1 MKITDVSIENYK
13 SIQKLHFKPN
23 EGLNAFIGE
32 NSAGKSNIL
41 NAIYWLLGPVY
52 PSFNSTQTEDRYLG
66 NPDNKIKI
74 QLTFDDGGTL
84 ELAEEWVDYR
94 GETKSGLNL
103 GGQYIKDEVRR
114 DYCSGFLGVDR
125 QINDYMPSN
134 RWSLVGRIL
143 HQINEQFKT
152 ESLED
157 GTLKSDK
164 LKDELRRV
172 RDELLFSV
180 KDADG
185 NETMKKFISILQE
198 ESAKQ
203 LNKLPSEFKVD
214 LNLYDPWNFYRT
226 LQILVHEPDT
236 SLDFRA
242 STLGMGMQASISIAV
257 LKAYS
262 EINLN
267 NKTPIF
273 IDEPELFLHPQA
285 QRNFYRILR
294 KLADSGTQVFYTT
307 HSPNFLSAG
316 CFDEI
321 FLICKPHDKGTQLLQ
336 ADVNKFIKDLKF
348 RTGTETDKDTLLAH
362 YRNACDE
369 TGDSQKANEAFFANK
384 IILVEGSSES
394 LVLPYLFD
402 LYEYDYIK
410 DGVTIV
416 RCGSKNELDRFYRL
430 YNEFGIPCFV
440 IFDGDKQHDSTN
452 EKQDTIAKNKELFRL
467 LGGNIQDEY
476 PNGNVDEKF
485 LGFEY
490 CFEQNLNFEVPENCK
505 GLSLYLKVKNNIT
518 SKENLPEWVGH
529 VVDRVKTISRNDVN
543 SCLLE
548 SALLNEPPQNSNQ
561 NDDDIPF

>member
-13 SIQKLHFKPN
+13 SINKLNFKPN

-52 PSFNSTQTEDRYLG
+52 PSFNSTQTEDRHLG
-66 NPDNKIKI
+66 KPENKIKI
-74 QLTFDDGGTL
+74 RLTFDDNRTL
-84 ELAEEWVDYR
+84 ELAEEWHFR
-94 GETKSGLNL
+94 GEIKSGLNMDSS
-103 GGQYIKDEVRR
+103 YVNDSVRK

-125 QINDYMPSN
+125 QINDYMPSS

-143 HQINEQFKT
+143 QQINEQFKT
-152 ESLED
+152 EVLDD

-164 LKDELRRV
+164 LKEELRKV

-180 KDADG
+180 KDAEG
-185 NETMKKFISILQE
+185 NETMKKFITILQE

-262 EINLN
+262 EINLA

-294 KLADSGTQVFYTT
+294 KLAESGTQVFYTT

-316 CFDEI
+316 FFDEI
-321 FLICKPHDKGTQLLQ
+321 FLICKPKDNGTQLIQ
-336 ADVNKFIKDLKF
+336 ADVNEFIKDLKY
-348 RTGTETDKDTLLAH
+348 RTGTDSDKETLLTH

-394 LVLPYLFD
+394 LSLPYMFD
-402 LYEYDYIK
+402 LYEFDYIK
-410 DGVTIV
+410 EGITIV

-440 IFDGDKQHDSTN
+440 IFDGDKHLDSTG
-452 EKQDTIAKNKELFRL
+452 EKNVNIEKNKELFRL
-467 LGGNIQDEY
+467 LNGDLNEDY
-476 PNGNVDEKF
+476 PDGQTKDKY

-490 CFEQNLNFEVPENCK
+490 EFEQNLGISVPRDCK
-505 GLSLYLKVKNNIT
+505 GLSLYLKIKSQIT
-518 SKENLPEWVGH
+518 NKDDVPAWIGEIIEKISAL
-529 VVDRVKTISRNDVN
+529 SRNDITC
-543 SCLLE
+543 CLI
-548 SALLNEPPQNSNQ
+548 SSDPNQSRANENLTS
-561 NDDDIPF
+561 DDIPF

>member
-13 SIQKLHFKPN
+13 SISKLHFKPN

-66 NPDNKIKI
+66 NLDNKIKI
-74 QLTFDDGGTL
+74 QLTFDDGKTL
-84 ELAEEWVDYR
+84 ELAEEWRDHR
-94 GETKSGLNL
+94 GEIKIGLNL
-103 GGQYIKDEVRR
+103 GGGYIKDEVRKE
-114 DYCSGFLGVDR
+114 YCSGFLGVDR

-134 RWSLVGRIL
+134 KWSLVGRIL
-143 HQINEQFKT
+143 QQINEQFKS

-164 LKDELRRV
+164 LKDELKRV

-185 NETMKKFISILQE
+185 NETMKKFITILQE

-294 KLADSGTQVFYTT
+294 KLAESGTQVFYTT

-316 CFDEI
+316 HFDEI
-321 FLICKPHDKGTQLLQ
+321 FLVCKPKDNGTNLLQ
-336 ADVNKFIKDLKF
+336 AEVDRFIKDLKI
-348 RTGTETDKDTLLAH
+348 RTNTDTDEQTLLTH

-394 LVLPYLFD
+394 LALPYLFD
-402 LYEYDYIK
+402 LFEFDYIK
-410 DGVTIV
+410 EGITIV

-430 YNEFGIPCFV
+430 YSEFGIPCYV
-440 IFDGDKQHDSTN
+440 IFDGDRHLDSTS
-452 EKQDTIAKNKELFRL
+452 EKDVNIGKNRELFRL
-467 LGGNIQDEY
+467 LNEDLNSDY
-476 PNGNVDEKF
+476 PDGQVKDRY
-485 LGFEY
+485 LGFEDE
-490 CFEQNLNFEVPENCK
+490 FEQTLGFTVPQDCK
-505 GLSLYLKVKNNIT
+505 GLSLYLMIKRQITNKESIPYWIKDVVEKINALKRNNVK
-518 SKENLPEWVGH
+518 
-529 VVDRVKTISRNDVN
+529 
-543 SCLLE
+543 SCLLDSE
-548 SALLNEPPQNSNQ
+548 PEMQSNE
-561 NDDDIPF
+561 DMPF

>member
-13 SIQKLHFKPN
+13 SISTLHFKPN

-32 NSAGKSNIL
+32 NSAGKSNIM

-52 PSFNSTQTEDRYLG
+52 PSFNSTQAEDRHLG
-66 NPDNKIKI
+66 RPENKIKI
-74 QLTFDDGGTL
+74 RLTFDDDRTL
-84 ELAEEWVDYR
+84 ELAEEWHDYR
-94 GETKSGLNL
+94 GGIKSGLNID
-103 GGQYIKDEVRR
+103 GQYIKDEVRQ

-134 RWSLVGRIL
+134 KWSLVGRIL
-143 HQINEQFKT
+143 QQINEQFKT
-152 ESLED
+152 EHLED

-164 LKDELRRV
+164 LKDELKRV

-185 NETMKKFISILQE
+185 NETMQKFITILQE

-294 KLADSGTQVFYTT
+294 KLAESGTQVFYTT

-316 CFDEI
+316 HFDEI
-321 FLICKPHDKGTQLLQ
+321 FLICKPKESGTQLLN
-336 ADVNKFIKDLKF
+336 ADVEKFIKDLKL
-348 RTGTETDKDTLLAH
+348 RTGTDSDTDTLLTH

-394 LVLPYLFD
+394 LSLPYLFD

-410 DGVTIV
+410 EGVTIV

-440 IFDGDKQHDSTN
+440 IFDGDKQLDST
-452 EKQDTIAKNKELFRL
+452 EDKQNNIAQNKELFRL
-467 LGGNIQDEY
+467 LGGNKEAEY
-476 PNGNVDEKF
+476 PDGQVNEKH

-490 CFEQNLNFEVPENCK
+490 YFEKNLGFDVPQNCK
-505 GLSLYLKVKNNIT
+505 GLSLYLKIKNNIT
-518 SKENLPEWVGH
+518 SKDDLPEWIGQ
-529 VVDRVKTISRNDVN
+529 VVDKVKAISRNDVN

-548 SALLNEPPQNSNQ
+548 SVLVTESSEDINPNR
-561 NDDDIPF
+561 DDIPF